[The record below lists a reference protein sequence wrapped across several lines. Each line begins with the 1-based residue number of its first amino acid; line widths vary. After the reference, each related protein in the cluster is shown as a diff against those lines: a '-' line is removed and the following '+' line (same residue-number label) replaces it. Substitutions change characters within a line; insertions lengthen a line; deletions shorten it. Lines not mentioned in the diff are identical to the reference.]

1 MFRVKIGRTKN
12 LNKRVRQWE
21 RKSKKVV
28 LKGWWPEAEE
38 GGDRCELIE
47 LNDPGEKGA
56 WCHRLERLIHIEL
69 ADRALYQPHYKTD
82 MESDEERSERVHLRE
97 PLGESERD

>member
-1 MFRVKIGRTKN
+1 MGTQIKKGGSKRRVARGGR
-12 LNKRVRQWE
+12 
-21 RKSKKVV
+21 
-28 LKGWWPEAEE
+28 GC
-38 GGDRCELIE
+38 DRCELIE